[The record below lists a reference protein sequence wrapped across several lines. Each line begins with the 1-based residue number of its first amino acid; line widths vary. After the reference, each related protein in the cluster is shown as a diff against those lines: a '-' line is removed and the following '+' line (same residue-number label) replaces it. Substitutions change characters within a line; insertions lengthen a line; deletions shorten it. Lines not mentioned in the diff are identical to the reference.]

1 MRSYFVNCGKLRSL
15 RPVLKEWIRIN
26 RCYCKRESWKDCAW
40 WNNERALTGI
50 LAAAVWT
57 LGEVSLEEY
66 VTRKTKKGKPK
77 TGRCDLLIDIGGVKF
92 ACEVKQKFLKPTN
105 HVNDDVKSVKHDFDW
120 ACNDARAMSPREGRR
135 LGICFVT
142 PRIPR
147 SRIPYDSYLE
157 SFLTSL
163 QKLEFD
169 AIAWWFPPQARELE
183 WPENNRTFPGVI
195 VLIREVYRST

>member
-1 MRSYFVNCGKLRSL
+1 MRSYYVNCGKLRSL

-26 RCYCKRESWKDCAW
+26 RLYCKRASWKDCAW

-50 LAAAVWT
+50 LAASVWT

-66 VTRKTKKGKPK
+66 VTPKTRKGKQW
-77 TGRCDLLIDIGGVKF
+77 TGRCDLYMNIGGIKF
-92 ACEVKQKFLKPTN
+92 ACEVKQKFLMPKN
-105 HVNDDVKSVKHDFDW
+105 HLNDDVKSVKRDFDW
-120 ACNDARAMSPREGRR
+120 ACDNARDLHPREGRR

-142 PRIPR
+142 PRFPR

-163 QKLEFD
+163 QKLEYD
-169 AIAWWFPPQARELE
+169 AIAWWFPPQARKLK
-183 WPENNRTFPGVI
+183 WLENNRTFPGVI
-195 VLIREVYRST
+195 ILIHEVIRS